1 MRLTANPFDLVG
13 AGIEVTEGNLAL
25 IVSDHEIGE
34 WPLHEV
40 SIDVETDGFHMK
52 VEGEEFVFTTNQAD
66 AFAAAVGIRPTPGVR
81 GRSRAH
87 AKTRSAARTVPAH
100 SVSAVATPV
109 RKIRAPRGGTP
120 RWVKA
125 LFAKAD
131 ISDPRSKIVAAAT
144 ILVIALAIVARPV
157 LAAILLF
164 IGMAAVLLIG
174 AAAVDPLV
182 ASRLPEGWSPS
193 RLVILA
199 LTVIVS
205 GLLLVAF

>member
-1 MRLTANPFDLVG
+1 
-13 AGIEVTEGNLAL
+13 
-25 IVSDHEIGE
+25 
-34 WPLHEV
+34 
-40 SIDVETDGFHMK
+40 
-52 VEGEEFVFTTNQAD
+52 
-66 AFAAAVGIRPTPGVR
+66 
-81 GRSRAH
+81 
-87 AKTRSAARTVPAH
+87 
-100 SVSAVATPV
+100 
-109 RKIRAPRGGTP
+109 
-120 RWVKA
+120 
-125 LFAKAD
+125 
-131 ISDPRSKIVAAAT
+131 VAAAT